1 MMSKKHIGCLVGFGF
16 VLVMFLLMVA
26 AGFRQCPHQLEL
38 PKSRPL
44 VLGLSTDFDVEKVVA
59 FLRLKFSVRDDDLAV
74 EVIRRERMFLKK
86 IPLRHVLVVKN
97 FNTQEFGQREIRCFF
112 LRNRLMSVLF
122 VPKLSEGECKALL
135 KGDYEETV
143 LEGMNLSRERKDA
156 SYYQGECTGD
166 DRLEIVDYVWGT
178 EVRSVLLYKA
188 YRKLL
193 Q

>member
-1 MMSKKHIGCLVGFGF
+1 
-16 VLVMFLLMVA
+16 
-26 AGFRQCPHQLEL
+26 
-38 PKSRPL
+38 
-44 VLGLSTDFDVEKVVA
+44 
-59 FLRLKFSVRDDDLAV
+59 VRDDDLAV

-135 KGDYEETV
+135 KGDYKETV

-166 DRLEIVDYVWGT
+166 DRLEIVEYTQEYVSADDNLGENII
-178 EVRSVLLYKA
+178 EVEEIPQDTPPSGPKF
-188 YRKLL
+188 
-193 Q
+193 